1 MANEYRLNYTA
12 EEIDAKLATVD
23 ETKNTLENNYYNS
36 LEIEGMFEQANS
48 EVEANLATKADL
60 VDGKI
65 PTSQLPDDM
74 VDLSNYYTKSETD
87 NLIGDC
93 DAVINSIN
101 TLIGGES
108 V

>member
-1 MANEYRLNYTA
+1 MAKEYRLNYTA

-23 ETKNTLENNYYNS
+23 ETKNTLENDYYTS
-36 LEIEGMFEQANS
+36 VEIDGMFEQANTS
-48 EVEANLATKADL
+48 VEKKLATKADL
-60 VDGKI
+60 VGGKV

-74 VDLSNYYTKSETD
+74 IDSSNYYTKLEID